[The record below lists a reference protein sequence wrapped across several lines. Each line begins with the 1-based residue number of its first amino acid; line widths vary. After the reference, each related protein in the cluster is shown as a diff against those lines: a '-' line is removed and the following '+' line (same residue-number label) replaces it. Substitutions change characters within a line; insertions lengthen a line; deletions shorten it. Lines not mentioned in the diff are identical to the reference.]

1 MKPFNGS
8 RLTLLAL
15 FFLLGM
21 PLSAFAEKADRDKP
35 VNLEA
40 DRIVIDDARKV
51 NVFEGNV
58 QLLQGTLMIRSDRLV
73 VTQDAD
79 GFQNGVATGGPGGLA
94 RFRQKREGKDEFID
108 GEAER
113 IVYDGKA
120 EKAEF
125 FQRARV
131 KSGLDEVRGQYISYD
146 GKNENY
152 LVTSGPA
159 GTTAAPA
166 PGKDNRVRAVIQP
179 KSKAAAG
186 QPAAPAIPA
195 IEPAPLKAVPQI
207 ANPRQ
212 E

>member
-1 MKPFNGS
+1 MKLITVP
-8 RLTLLAL
+8 LLAL
-15 FFLLGM
+15 ASLLGM
-21 PLSAFAEKADRDKP
+21 SQPVLAEKADRDKP

-58 QLLQGTLMIRSDRLV
+58 QLVQGTLIIRSEKLV
-73 VTQDAD
+73 VTQDAE
-79 GFQNGVATGGPGGLA
+79 GFQTGVATGGPGGLA
-94 RFRQKREGKDEFID
+94 RFRQRREGKDEYVD

-113 IVYDGKA
+113 IVHDGKA
-120 EKAEF
+120 EKTEF
-125 FQRARV
+125 FLRARV
-131 KSGLDEVRGQYISYD
+131 KSGQDEVRGQYISYD

-159 GTTAAPA
+159 GATAATV

-179 KSKAAAG
+179 KNKANTS
-186 QPAAPAIPA
+186 QTAPVANPKA
-195 IEPAPLKAVPQI
+195 MIEPAPLKALPEI
-207 ANPRQ
+207 AHPRQ